1 MAGRM
6 VARELRGG
14 LAASGHVLMQDLTP
28 AFRRGCYQARCWY
41 AAVSNSRAE
50 ERAIKPGGGAMG
62 MLLVGLGV
70 VGLLGVPLILAAI
83 TLFATR
89 RRISRIRHVVWLTLW
104 LIVLTVWQMMPIF
117 YLAGVNKAT
126 AGEGYFYVVICG
138 GLCLLAVISW
148 NAGRLVC
155 RISQG
160 AQLPAAFDAARSAAI
175 MTLLYALAF
184 GLLAWT
190 RDTRWGDW
198 LTDWP
203 PVWLSIPVA
212 LAIATGLWRR
222 VPIAGWAGIALAG
235 LTLLWV
241 FDQPAFA
248 KRFVRMDEVFF
259 KEPLAPLLA
268 WLLAL
273 LLPGARSGCRLR

>member
-1 MAGRM
+1 
-6 VARELRGG
+6 
-14 LAASGHVLMQDLTP
+14 
-28 AFRRGCYQARCWY
+28 
-41 AAVSNSRAE
+41 
-50 ERAIKPGGGAMG
+50 MG

-89 RRISRIRHVVWLTLW
+89 RRISRISHVVWLTLW
-104 LIVLTVWQMMPIF
+104 LIMLTAWQMMPIF
-117 YLAGVNKAT
+117 YLAGVSKAT
-126 AGEGYFYVVICG
+126 AGDGFFFVVIGG

-155 RISQG
+155 RISHA
-160 AQLPAAFDAARSAAI
+160 AQLPASFDAARSAAI
-175 MTLLYALAF
+175 MTLFYALAF
-184 GLLAWT
+184 GLFAWT

-203 PVWLSIPVA
+203 PAWFSIPVA
-212 LAIATGLWRR
+212 LAIAIGLWRR
-222 VPIAGWAGIALAG
+222 MPIAGWIGIVVAG

-248 KRFVRMDEVFF
+248 KRLVRMDAVFF

-273 LLPGARSGCRLR
+273 LLPGARSGCRPR